1 MGDGENR
8 RGRRHSTTTVV
19 RYVGFHAT
27 ICMLVAL
34 FFVVVI
40 SFCLVKFTA
49 TLDTAQY
56 LSEHKQLVD
65 DWHSQ
70 PYVDITIVPISEG
83 GCPAEYEPLF
93 SLMWDGTKDLCITRA
108 PEKAET

>member
-1 MGDGENR
+1 M
-8 RGRRHSTTTVV
+8 
-19 RYVGFHAT
+19 
-27 ICMLVAL
+27 
-34 FFVVVI
+34 
-40 SFCLVKFTA
+40 
-49 TLDTAQY
+49 
-56 LSEHKQLVD
+56 D

-108 PEKAET
+108 PEKAETQAFAGLSRLLQDDLEDSEDE